1 MKIKKTIADITVA
14 IGIILVLFASG
25 GSDTEMFNIEQA
37 LLRVMIGIILIVGG
51 GIYGVYVRKN
61 I

>member
-1 MKIKKTIADITVA
+1 MRIKKMIANITIWV
-14 IGIILVLFASG
+14 GIILVLFAAG
-25 GSDTEMFNIEQA
+25 GSDTEMFNIGQA
-37 LLRVMIGIILIVGG
+37 LLRVIIGIILIVG

>member
-1 MKIKKTIADITVA
+1 MRIKKTIADVVVI
-14 IGIILVLFASG
+14 IGIILILCAAG
-25 GSDTEMFNIEQA
+25 GSDTGMFNAGQA
-37 LLRVMIGIILIVGG
+37 LLRVMIGLILIIGG